1 MLFFYIKYL
10 NATNQFNNKSV
21 VNMDSDEFRTVRVYT
36 KKYTSKD
43 KNGKSVEKESKQKQV
58 SLKKEDPFEDD
69 ELVKVLS
76 QEEYQ
81 KLIDNQFSD
90 EKLDEFHH
98 VIEAKDAEIENLQN
112 QIQTLKSSFFEDVD
126 SLKEDINYK
135 DKLLKAQ
142 DEIYELNKENKQI
155 NDERVAIFK
164 ELDYKNKMILAY
176 NVELNKAILNAI
188 NAVIDE
194 AKENINRKNALLA
207 KDLQKSIDKSKH
219 EINEKNKAIAYEIKS
234 TVEDM
239 NEQIKN
245 TSTLKMILNKNKI
258 NLRVPTD
265 DLLKPF
271 EFEFDVNQLF
281 SGQSLELDASEI
293 LKEVMPKL
301 PEPFSKYI
309 DTMEELPE
317 TIDVSSKKEE

>member
-1 MLFFYIKYL
+1 ME
-10 NATNQFNNKSV
+10 NE
-21 VNMDSDEFRTVRVYT
+21 EFRTVRVYT
-36 KKYTSKD
+36 KKYSSKD

-69 ELVKVLS
+69 DLVKVLS
-76 QEEYQ
+76 QGDYQ

-90 EKLDEFHH
+90 EKLDEFYHI
-98 VIEAKDAEIENLQN
+98 IEAKDAEIEELQS
-112 QIQTLKSSFFEDVD
+112 QIQTLKESFFDDVG
-126 SLKEDINYK
+126 SLKEQLT
-135 DKLLKAQ
+135 DKEELVRAK
-142 DEIYELNKENKQI
+142 DEIHELTKEIKQI

-176 NVELNKAILNAI
+176 NVELNKSILNAI
-188 NAVIDE
+188 NVVIDE
-194 AKENINRKNALLA
+194 ARDNINRRNALLI
-207 KDLQKSIDKSKH
+207 KDLEKSIEKSKH
-219 EINEKNKAIAYEIKS
+219 DVNEKNKAIAYDIKS

-239 NEQIKN
+239 NEQIRN
-245 TSTLKMILNKNKI
+245 TSTLKIIKNKNKI

-271 EFEFDVNQLF
+271 DCDFDVEQLL
-281 SGQSLELDASEI
+281 SGQALELDAAEI

-309 DTMEELPE
+309 DTIEEEPE
-317 TIDVSSKKEE
+317 TIDVSSKNEDDS

>member
-1 MLFFYIKYL
+1 
-10 NATNQFNNKSV
+10 
-21 VNMDSDEFRTVRVYT
+21 MDSDEFRTVRVYT

-98 VIEAKDAEIENLQN
+98 VIEAKDAEIEKLQN